1 MELVFRIIR
10 PKDAPF
16 LKDFL
21 TMALTVP
28 GDGAAEESLLEKP
41 EHRRYLDNWGQPG
54 DLGFF
59 VALKKEKKP
68 IGAVWFR
75 QFSKEEPGFG
85 FVDEAIPELI
95 LAVLPEYQNQGLGR
109 QLLTRLI
116 DQARLEG
123 YPGLSVTVHKNN
135 PAKGLYDRLDFKVKR
150 EEGNYQVMVRSFR

>member
-1 MELVFRIIR
+1 VELVFRIIR
-10 PKDAPF
+10 PADAPS

-21 TMALTVP
+21 ALAFTEP
-28 GDGAAEESLLEKP
+28 GDGAAPEKLLEKP
-41 EHRRYLDNWGQPG
+41 EHRRYLENWGQPG

-68 IGAVWFR
+68 IGAGWFR
-75 QFSKEEPGFG
+75 QFSKEEPGLG
-85 FVDEAIPELI
+85 FVDESIPELI

-109 QLLTRLI
+109 HLLTRLI
-116 DQARLEG
+116 NQARLEG

-150 EEGNYQVMVRSFR
+150 NEGDYQVMVRSFK